1 MRNLLQG
8 NILSLKE
15 QLKKVNLEYRDYKKK
30 KDLAQN
36 EYNSLTLRNNSLVKE
51 NDKFYTKIIGLKEII
66 KGLEGLP
73 ETIIENRKTRLTELD
88 VSVTKKED
96 ELVLLENNILQQEVI
111 KEDIKVLELKRDDLL
126 KNNGDKEREY
136 VKTVNL
142 IKGEEIRLI
151 KSQEVLAGKEIEIDK
166 LERELKKVRENQDAR
181 EYKLNL
187 YADQL
192 EKAINKLV
200 K

>member
-1 MRNLLQG
+1 MRNLLQD

-166 LERELKKVRENQDAR
+166 LESELKKVRENQDAR

>member
-1 MRNLLQG
+1 MRNLLQD

-30 KDLAQN
+30 KDLIQN
-36 EYNSLTLRNNSLVKE
+36 EYNSLTLRTNSSVNE

-166 LERELKKVRENQDAR
+166 LESELKKVRENQDAR